1 MIAQELMY
9 SLQPFEWFFKLISYF
24 KVPQCRVDYKLT
36 NSVETMIFVLLFAD
50 IELAA
55 INVIQPLL

>member
-1 MIAQELMY
+1 MY
-9 SLQPFEWFFKLISYF
+9 SLQPVEWCVKLIAYF
-24 KVPQCRVDYKLT
+24 FVPQSRVDYKIT